1 MCLLSG
7 IHRRYRMVSPRAWR
21 SLISVWPCAS
31 ENSVSTLREA
41 DVLANPYRCTTPGCR
56 WPWYR
61 TGRYNFYIWIC
72 SLLQVGGLPP
82 RCVSRRCI

>member
-61 TGRYNFYIWIC
+61 TGMCCTPSRN
-72 SLLQVGGLPP
+72 SAPP
-82 RCVSRRCI
+82 YPHLVLCVRFTDEI